1 MMIFQKKATS
11 GVFGVSNQILPDS
24 YVDRGQLDE
33 RIQLLLQRP
42 THIALRGE
50 SKCGKSWLRQKNIPE
65 AIVVQCRL
73 KKSVVDLYVDALSQ
87 LQINFTVE
95 QAQSSSL
102 KGSVEASGELG
113 TSILAKL
120 GFKVTS
126 SGETTAGNKATKA
139 GHDINDLR
147 YIAEIIKQS
156 EKRLV
161 VEDFHYMSVEQRK
174 SFAFDLKALWD
185 YGVFVTV
192 IGVWSQSNMLI
203 YLNPDLT
210 GRIEELSIYW
220 IESDLDLILE
230 RGGQALR
237 LAFRSDV
244 KTRIVADCFGNA
256 GILQRLAL
264 GTLDESGITQEQTQL
279 MPVTGLSAV
288 ENAEMAY
295 AEQLNPL
302 YQQFAKLVSNGIRTR
317 ENSTGIYAHAM
328 AVIMAADD
336 SELMRGLPLDA
347 IFERAH
353 ARQSRIQRGNLAK
366 VLEKFEELQVDDDG
380 RGLVLSYN
388 DATGEVSIVDRQLL
402 LYRRYAT
409 VKWPWEDMISEAD
422 ESGKGF
428 ND

>member
-1 MMIFQKKATS
+1 MIFRMKPTS
-11 GVFGVSNQILPDS
+11 SVFGVSNQILPDS

-33 RIQLLLQRP
+33 RIQLLLKRT

-50 SKCGKSWLRQKNIPE
+50 SKCGKSWLRQKNIPQ

-73 KKSVVDLYVDALSQ
+73 KKSVVDLYIDALSQ
-87 LQINFTVE
+87 LQITFTVE
-95 QAQSSSL
+95 QTHSSSL
-102 KGSVEASGELG
+102 KGSVEATGELG
-113 TSILAKL
+113 ASILAKL
-120 GFKVTS
+120 GFKVAS
-126 SGETTAGNKATKA
+126 SGETSAGDKATKV

-156 EKRLV
+156 ERRLV
-161 VEDFHYMSVEQRK
+161 VEDFHYMSVDQRR

-220 IESDLDLILE
+220 IETDLDQILE
-230 RGGQALR
+230 RGGRALR
-237 LAFRSDV
+237 LEFSFDV
-244 KTRIVADCFGNA
+244 KRRIMADCFGNA
-256 GILQRLAL
+256 GILQKLAL
-264 GTLDESGITQEQTQL
+264 GTLDECGITEGQSVRT
-279 MPVTGLSAV
+279 PVMTLEAV
-288 ENAEMAY
+288 ESAEMAY

-302 YQQFAKLVSNGIRTR
+302 YQQFAKLVSNGIRKR

-347 IFERAH
+347 IYERAS
-353 ARQSRIQRGNLAK
+353 ARQGRIQRGNLAK
-366 VLEKFEELQVDDDG
+366 VLEKFEELQVDEDG

-409 VKWPWEDMISEAD
+409 VKWPWEDMINEAD
-422 ESGKGF
+422 QSGKGF
-428 ND
+428 SD